1 METIKLDE
9 TNMSE
14 ERKEAMKEITPVVKK
29 EKIIET
35 KDKKIIADEI
45 LSLLES
51 KNLKPEAK
59 RRIISFVYTKITKDF
74 NLRKQ
79 K

>member
-14 ERKEAMKEITPVVKK
+14 DRKEAIKEITPKIKK

-35 KDKKIIADEI
+35 NDKKLIADEI
-45 LSLLES
+45 LILLES

-59 RRIISFVYTKITKDF
+59 RRIVSFVYTKITKDF